1 MSKKLWSALVVAIT
15 AIIVVGLQ
23 SVEHWTLVEHALE
36 DLKAQGPTGVFLAGI
51 LMSPV
56 FPLVLALGTIVIVI
70 DIWRKQRETAERE
83 KTNGATEALP
93 SKAEARIENSGNSS
107 STATGNSLVVHLP
120 PSFPPITHL
129 PFPQEESFPVNVE
142 FLPQQGQSDKM
153 FLAVTNRGHKQI
165 FEAQCRVITVRN
177 TSLMLRTY
185 NLKWESGSATCELK
199 TGEAGNLWVAS
210 ADEDRTANLEW
221 IKLETSAPSHEL
233 SRCQWTSGAQ
243 SLPEFDLD
251 IRVLGQ
257 QSNQPQTEYFTLR
270 AGTHRA
276 LEMYKRE
283 CQILWPSDGA
293 EVGYKNTVS
302 GTVGPPNA
310 KVQLWVYAGGQWHNN
325 GFATVNGSK
334 WKKECC
340 FGNPDTPLG
349 GPYPVVAV
357 ANGTIQGDKQSTILS
372 NSGTCSDKI
381 TVRRTSN

>member
-1 MSKKLWSALVVAIT
+1 MSKKLWSVFVG
-15 AIIVVGLQ
+15 AIIVIVVVGLQ

-36 DLKAQGPTGVFLAGI
+36 GLKAQGPTGVFLAGA
-51 LMSPV
+51 LMSRV
-56 FPLVLALGTIVIVI
+56 LPLVLALGTIMIVI
-70 DIWRKQRETAERE
+70 DIWRKQQETEERE
-83 KTNGATEALP
+83 EINGTTEALP
-93 SKAEARIENSGNSS
+93 SKAEAKIENSGNSS

-120 PSFPPITHL
+120 PPFPPMTHL
-129 PFPQEESFPVNVE
+129 PSPQEESFPVNVE

-153 FLAVTNRGHKQI
+153 FLAITNRGHKQF
-165 FEAQCRVITVRN
+165 FEAQCRVIAVRN
-177 TSLMLRTY
+177 TSHILRTY
-185 NLKWESGSATCELK
+185 NLKWESDSAAHELK

-221 IKLETSAPSHEL
+221 MKLETSAPSHEL
-233 SRCQWTSGAQ
+233 LRCQWASGAQ

-251 IRVLGQ
+251 IRVLGR
-257 QSNQPQTEYFTLR
+257 QSNHPQTEYFTLR
-270 AGTHRA
+270 AGTHHA

-325 GFATVNGSK
+325 GFAAVSGYK

-340 FGNPDTPLG
+340 FGNRDTPLDVT
-349 GPYPVVAV
+349 YSVIAV
-357 ANGTIQGDKQSTILS
+357 ANGTIQGDKQSAILS
-372 NSGTCSDKI
+372 SSGTCSDKI